1 MQNCQRRRYDAFL
14 TFINLTASAVA
25 SEDDPSHRGSGVSLL
40 YQDVASAVV
49 DVLEAVRTQ
58 QDPSVPSGHNHQ
70 DVAHVQNLRGD
81 KSERNVRPAWAGE
94 NTGRDAG

>member
-1 MQNCQRRRYDAFL
+1 M
-14 TFINLTASAVA
+14 I
-25 SEDDPSHRGSGVSLL
+25 PSHRGSGVPFLH
-40 YQDVASAVV
+40 QDVASAVV

-58 QDPSVPSGHNHQ
+58 QDPSVPSGHDHH

-94 NTGRDAG
+94 RTGERRWVNTIPSRCGTGVCMLAAR